1 MRELCTACRG
11 SHARFQLLQE
21 IFGGADSGL
30 QLRNLR
36 PHCHHLLQL
45 TAAHLGVARCSFH
58 FRKRISCCALA
69 GRQTFVDLILRAA
82 DDIIGKQQG
91 TLFCLRTGLELCV
104 PVVC

>member
-30 QLRNLR
+30 QLGNLR
-36 PHCHHLLQL
+36 PHCHALLQL
-45 TAAHLGVARCSFH
+45 TAAHLGVAGCSFH
-58 FRKRISCCALA
+58 FRKCISCGALA
-69 GRQTFVDLILRAA
+69 GCQSFVDLFLRPATRYHWQSA
-82 DDIIGKQQG
+82 GYTAREQG
-91 TLFCLRTGLELCV
+91 WSVCM